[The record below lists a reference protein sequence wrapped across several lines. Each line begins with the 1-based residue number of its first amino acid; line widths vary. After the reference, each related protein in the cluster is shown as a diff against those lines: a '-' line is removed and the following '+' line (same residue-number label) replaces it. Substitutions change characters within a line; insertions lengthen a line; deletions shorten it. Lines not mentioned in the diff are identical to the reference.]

1 MDALLTF
8 LDMGGYGDFIWP
20 AYVIVTIVLV
30 GLLISSRRFVKA
42 AEAELGSIKLPH
54 QRGRREVGGET

>member
-20 AYVIVTIVLV
+20 AYVIVTIVLA
-30 GLLISSRRFVKA
+30 GLLIASRRFVKA
-42 AEAELGSIKLPH
+42 VEAELGSIKRPH
-54 QRGRREVGGET
+54 RRGRREMGDET